1 MIVDYHSRVNAEK
14 LEYIPPQFSRK
25 SLIFCEKGCI
35 MAKEEGWCRM
45 DGVCLSVKGV
55 SKSYRGKK
63 AVDGLSFC
71 LAPGEV
77 LGLIGTNGAGKSTTV
92 SMIATLIKPDEGQ
105 IIFQGED
112 IRKNPRILREKLGY
126 VPQEIALY
134 ESVSGL
140 ENLRFFGRA
149 GKIRGGRLKERI
161 NVSAAMV
168 GLGDEVLKMRVGEYS
183 GGMKRRLNI
192 AVALLREP
200 ELLVLDEP
208 TEGVDIQSRNL
219 ILKVVRELADRGA
232 AVVYVGHRMDEVER
246 VCDSICVLDGGHTVC
261 SMPLKEALGTGKRKL
276 TLEQFYNSIFEEIDE

>member
-1 MIVDYHSRVNAEK
+1 MVVDYHSRVNAEK

-149 GKIRGGRLKERI
+149 GKIRG
-161 NVSAAMV
+161 
-168 GLGDEVLKMRVGEYS
+168 
-183 GGMKRRLNI
+183 
-192 AVALLREP
+192 
-200 ELLVLDEP
+200 
-208 TEGVDIQSRNL
+208 
-219 ILKVVRELADRGA
+219 
-232 AVVYVGHRMDEVER
+232 
-246 VCDSICVLDGGHTVC
+246 
-261 SMPLKEALGTGKRKL
+261 
-276 TLEQFYNSIFEEIDE
+276 